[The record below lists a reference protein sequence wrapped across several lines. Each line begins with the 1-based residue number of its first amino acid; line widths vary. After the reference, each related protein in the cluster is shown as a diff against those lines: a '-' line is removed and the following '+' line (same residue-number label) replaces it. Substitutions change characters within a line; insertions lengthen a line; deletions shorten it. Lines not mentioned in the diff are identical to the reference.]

1 MGRILKPAYSTHIHH
16 MQHIHIDDNNIKN
29 HDNYIKP
36 TTNYTTVDKFN
47 TSIRSSTA
55 GSGTN
60 RIGTVGSNGGAAG
73 RVSDGGGQRSRPGV
87 GMAGTVEVRL
97 RVRPGNAPPGRAR
110 SAWAGRGRV

>member
-1 MGRILKPAYSTHIHH
+1 
-16 MQHIHIDDNNIKN
+16 
-29 HDNYIKP
+29 
-36 TTNYTTVDKFN
+36 
-47 TSIRSSTA
+47 
-55 GSGTN
+55 
-60 RIGTVGSNGGAAG
+60 VGSNGGAAG